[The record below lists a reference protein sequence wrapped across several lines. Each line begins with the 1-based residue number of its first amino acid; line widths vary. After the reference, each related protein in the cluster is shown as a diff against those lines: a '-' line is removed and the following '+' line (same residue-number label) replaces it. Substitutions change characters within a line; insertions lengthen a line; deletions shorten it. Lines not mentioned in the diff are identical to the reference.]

1 VARLTAELT
10 GFAMRHVFSLPVI
23 GLAAILSGC
32 GGNDNLVFIPTYH
45 PTPPTYSI
53 GGSIAGLSGSVVLQ
67 DNGGDNLSLSS
78 NGPFA
83 FDVSLQPNSTYR
95 VTVATQPAN
104 QVCSVRNGSGTATAA
119 VTNVTVVCSLSPGTT
134 DVWTWS
140 DGADYVDAPGVYGTQ
155 GTAAANNAPGARRQP
170 VAWTDAAGNF
180 WLFGGNSA
188 GNVVMLN
195 DLWEYSPAAGQ
206 WVWRG
211 GSDIAGA
218 AASYGSQGAPAA
230 GNNPGA
236 REGGANWSDA
246 AGNLWLFG
254 GDSVAGQNWQE
265 FNDLWSYNPTTGL
278 WTWVGGSNT
287 ADNAGSYGTLGV
299 PAAGNLPPARTDA
312 ISWVDSAGVF
322 WLFGGTQLN
331 SNGSY
336 LAVFNDLWSYNPTT
350 ELWTWVGGASTPN
363 ATGVYG
369 TQGTAAA
376 SNVPGARMGGSA
388 WLDGSGNVWLFG
400 GMGLGQG
407 GLTQQYNDLWEYSP
421 ANGQWTWVGGSNAPN
436 AAGVYG
442 TQRAGAAGNS
452 PGARASAVSWKDP
465 SGNFWLFGGYG
476 YGQAGTV
483 GDLNDL
489 WEYDL
494 GAGVWTWIGGS
505 SSTAASAN
513 YGTQGVPSISNAP
526 GAREQA
532 AGWADSSGKLWLFG
546 GFGFDSSGVE
556 GDLNDLWSFSQ

>member
-1 VARLTAELT
+1 
-10 GFAMRHVFSLPVI
+10 MRHWFSLPVI
-23 GLAAILSGC
+23 GLAALLSGC
-32 GGNDNLVFIPTYH
+32 GGSSYNLPIPTYT

-53 GGSIAGLSGSVVLQ
+53 GGSIAGLSGTVVLQ
-67 DNGGDNLSLSS
+67 NNGGDNLSLSN

-83 FDVSLQPNSTYR
+83 FDVTLQPKASYH

-119 VTNVTVVCSLSPGTT
+119 VTNIAIVCSLSPGTT
-134 DVWTWS
+134 DVWTWV
-140 DGADYVDAPGVYGTQ
+140 DGADYVNASGVYGTR
-155 GTAAANNAPGARRQP
+155 GTAAANNTPGARRQP
-170 VAWTDAAGNF
+170 IAWTDASGNF

-188 GNVVMLN
+188 GNVAMLN
-195 DLWEYSPAAGQ
+195 DLWEYSPSAGQ
-206 WVWRG
+206 WVWQA
-211 GSDIAGA
+211 GSDVVGA

-230 GNNPGA
+230 SNDPGA
-236 REGGANWSDA
+236 REGSASWTDV

-254 GDSVAGQNWQE
+254 GDNLAAQKWQE
-265 FNDLWSYNPTTGL
+265 FNDLWSYNPATAQ
-278 WTWVGGSNT
+278 WTWVGGSST
-287 ADNAGSYGTLGV
+287 AANAGSYGSLGV

-322 WLFGGTQLN
+322 WMFGGAQLK
-331 SNGSY
+331 SDGSY
-336 LAVFNDLWSYNPTT
+336 LAVFNDLWSYNPATG
-350 ELWTWVGGASTPN
+350 LWTWVGGASTPD

-376 SNVPGARMGGSA
+376 SNIPGARMGGSV
-388 WLDGSGNVWLFG
+388 WQDGSGNVWLFG
-400 GMGLGQG
+400 GLGLGSA
-407 GLTQQYNDLWEYSP
+407 GLTQEFSDLWKYSP
-421 ANGQWTWVGGSNAPN
+421 VSGQWTWIGGSAGVN

-442 TQRAGAAGNS
+442 TQRASTAGS
-452 PGARASAVSWKDP
+452 GPGARASAVSWKDQ

-476 YGQAGTV
+476 YAQVGNAGN
-483 GDLNDL
+483 LNDL

-505 SSTAASAN
+505 SSIAAPAN
-513 YGTQGVPSISNAP
+513 YGIQGAPSISNVP

-532 AGWADSSGKLWLFG
+532 VGWADSSGTLWLFG

-556 GDLNDLWSFSQ
+556 GDLNDLWSFTQSP